1 MGFVGLRN
9 TDTFPG
15 GIVWPAGQKMRE
27 QMLYKNRFLQSD
39 TQGNAQQQGGV
50 LSPGFEQIFVCE
62 LGLVCG
68 EEGFVFQ
75 VVQL

>member
-1 MGFVGLRN
+1 
-9 TDTFPG
+9 
-15 GIVWPAGQKMRE
+15 
-27 QMLYKNRFLQSD
+27 MLYKNRFLQSD

-50 LSPGFEQIFVCE
+50 LSPGFEQIFMCE